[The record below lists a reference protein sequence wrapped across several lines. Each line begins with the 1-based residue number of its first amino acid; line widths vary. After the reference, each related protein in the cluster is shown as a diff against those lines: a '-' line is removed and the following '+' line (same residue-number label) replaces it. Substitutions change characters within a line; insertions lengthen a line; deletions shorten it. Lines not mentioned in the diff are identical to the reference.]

1 MPFSIKRF
9 TMHRST
15 SMPSGARSDENKKIA
30 QSQEQDQSPPAGVE
44 KGVKKSASQEEHKG
58 KHTSNQVIQPSRS
71 IDSAELKR
79 LSNLKNSNHRSG
91 DIDGDRNGLLTSRS
105 NEVASGRITRDTLR
119 RAQRDTQKKS
129 GSEQGST
136 LPARWRAAGRSRSV
150 ADSRGMYYDENTV
163 ENTDGRKFII
173 RRDGGVRYI
182 GSDCIAEEN
191 QSTSS
196 SSGGAPPRGQSSGVR
211 QNEWMETKNGH
222 SNKRSNS
229 RQYHTIAGHFIPME
243 LQNSNMDLENYY
255 SRQRA
260 RSPYEIP
267 ASVYEDDPGIM
278 SEAET
283 SATGFRRPSKGR
295 FTLPMVR
302 PPVKVQERTLGV
314 VFLQYR
320 KETKRSLLPNELT
333 TLDTIK
339 ALFVRSFPKQLTM
352 EYLDSPHVRIYT
364 HDASKNMFY
373 ELEDLRDIR
382 DRSVLRIYEQNRN
395 EGDGFSTC
403 DQELSYFSEP
413 EFDSEY
419 QHQHIHRAKQSLQ
432 PPAPSGPHGRVSPY
446 PPPSTMMTADVTQAP
461 SLGCYSPAPSEWRKR
476 TQHISGTEPRYEPQG
491 AYSTTPDHP
500 YPTMGQS
507 QYISACERGYES
519 AYDSSPERKPSSI
532 SYSASPRRIQ
542 HQSSFGGYSAS
553 WYEDPSYYRSQV
565 YRPRSRSVTP
575 VIDEET
581 RHVKKRM
588 EFMEH
593 QLASLTGLMQKV
605 LTTPL
610 SRQQS
615 RAEETHD
622 VFKESEEHVGKSVA
636 RCTSNTI
643 QLPNSSP
650 EHVAEKPTKSAIK
663 ARSGSK
669 AKDERPPG
677 GKPKPP
683 PKPTSLL
690 STPAELRRYEIPKVH
705 DLSPELCSRLRYLRR
720 QTRDLQAEV
729 RSLRRMAQNQAI
741 SARDNVRDT
750 CLKIKEMLAIAQTS
764 GDHMMIERSRITHEE
779 DIYREDVVQVEK
791 DLSDLE
797 SQVEELRGNVI
808 NKRCRVN
815 MSSVENMAIL
825 LSRTSKTVADLKDR
839 FPGLQER
846 IKAIMSSEM
855 EIVMNEEKFITD
867 EPDRLERALRRCKKI
882 TGTLVTLKRLAS
894 VQEQRH
900 TGAQSMPEKSLS
912 ADGSNS
918 NGDAHTAKTVSSDV
932 RNVVEVFPDDH
943 RKAQQKETALD
954 ELLNE
959 LQSFN
964 QTHEIRPNQPAST
977 HCHSA
982 SHNFESVSYGSF
994 NQHFTGHRRSP
1005 NPSGDGG
1012 NKLSVDESGDRHRPL
1027 PLDKTSAPP
1036 LPNGR
1041 KQQHF
1046 HEPPHLPPKKVPL
1059 PPPRTSSRSV
1069 MQSSSIS
1076 KLPTDEGS
1084 SAPADS
1090 TQSTTQQVNK
1100 RNPPNL
1106 QALRS
1111 ESDSLRKSTSHD
1123 EPRLKASNNQMITT
1137 QALTE
1142 EIARREHSSSSSSE
1156 SVNSQEGFL
1165 LRNGPAVKSQLE
1177 RSLSEGDG
1185 PSVTDATNLTN
1196 TFSPSSTL
1204 LSSRNRQEI
1213 LEHRHQELLNKQK
1226 RLQDQYTKLQQLQ
1239 HAQLLTRFSSL
1250 RRALSDIEP
1259 RDLKKI
1265 GSESNLLSKKN
1276 LALASAS
1283 GSMTHLPTSIR
1294 SNIKDIEVLSQ
1305 MVNKTRRADTLPP
1318 SSNKLHETDI
1328 I

>member
-1 MPFSIKRF
+1 
-9 TMHRST
+9 MHRST
-15 SMPSGARSDENKKIA
+15 SMPSGTRSDENKKTI
-30 QSQEQDQSPPAGVE
+30 QSDEQDQSSPSGVE

-71 IDSAELKR
+71 LDSAELKR

-91 DIDGDRNGLLTSRS
+91 DTDGGSDAGQNGLLTSRS
-105 NEVASGRITRDTLR
+105 NEVASGRMTRDTLK

-150 ADSRGMYYDENTV
+150 ADSRGMYYDEHTV
-163 ENTDGRKFII
+163 ENTNGRKVIM

-182 GSDCIAEEN
+182 GSECITEEN
-191 QSTSS
+191 QSTVS

-211 QNEWMETKNGH
+211 QDEWMESKNEH

-229 RQYHTIAGHFIPME
+229 RQYHNIAGHFIPME
-243 LQNSNMDLENYY
+243 LQNSNMNLETYY

-302 PPVKVQERTLGV
+302 PPIKVQEKTLGV

-352 EYLDSPHVRIYT
+352 EYLDSPHVRIYI
-364 HDASKNMFY
+364 HDASKDMFY

-382 DRSVLRIYEQNRN
+382 DRSVIRIYEQNRN
-395 EGDGFSTC
+395 AGDGFSTS

-419 QHQHIHRAKQSLQ
+419 QYQHIHRAKNLRQ
-432 PPAPSGPHGRVSPY
+432 PASSGPHGSASPY
-446 PPPSTMMTADVTQAP
+446 PPPTAMMTTDVTQGP
-461 SLGCYSPAPSEWRKR
+461 GCYSPAPSEWRKR
-476 TQHISGTEPRYEPQG
+476 TQQISGTEPRFEPQG
-491 AYSTTPDHP
+491 AYSTTSDHP
-500 YPTMGQS
+500 YPTMGQN
-507 QYISACERGYES
+507 QFISACERSYEL
-519 AYDSSPERKPSSI
+519 AYDSSPERKPQPINYSS
-532 SYSASPRRIQ
+532 SPRRRIQ

-581 RHVKKRM
+581 KHVKKRM

-593 QLASLTGLMQKV
+593 QLASLTGLVQKV

-622 VFKESEEHVGKSVA
+622 VVKESEEEKSVSFSDGIA
-636 RCTSNTI
+636 DVGDRH
-643 QLPNSSP
+643 SSA

-663 ARSGSK
+663 ARSG
-669 AKDERPPG
+669 
-677 GKPKPP
+677 
-683 PKPTSLL
+683 
-690 STPAELRRYEIPKVH
+690 YKVH

-729 RSLRRMAQNQAI
+729 RSLRKMAQNQAV
-741 SARDNVRDT
+741 SARDSVQDT
-750 CLKIKEMLAIAQTS
+750 CLKIKEMLAIAQTP
-764 GDHMMIERSRITHEE
+764 GDHIMIERSRITHEE
-779 DIYREDVVQVEK
+779 NLYREDVAQVEK

-815 MSSVENMAIL
+815 MSSVENMAVL
-825 LSRTSKTVADLKDR
+825 LSRVSKTVADLKDR

-867 EPDRLERALRRCKKI
+867 EPDRLERALRRCKKV

-900 TGAQSMPEKSLS
+900 TGAQSMPGKSQS
-912 ADGSNS
+912 ADGTNS
-918 NGDAHTAKTVSSDV
+918 NGDSHTAKV
-932 RNVVEVFPDDH
+932 RTIV
-943 RKAQQKETALD
+943 
-954 ELLNE
+954 
-959 LQSFN
+959 
-964 QTHEIRPNQPAST
+964 
-977 HCHSA
+977 
-982 SHNFESVSYGSF
+982 
-994 NQHFTGHRRSP
+994 
-1005 NPSGDGG
+1005 
-1012 NKLSVDESGDRHRPL
+1012 
-1027 PLDKTSAPP
+1027 
-1036 LPNGR
+1036 
-1041 KQQHF
+1041 
-1046 HEPPHLPPKKVPL
+1046 
-1059 PPPRTSSRSV
+1059 
-1069 MQSSSIS
+1069 
-1076 KLPTDEGS
+1076 
-1084 SAPADS
+1084 
-1090 TQSTTQQVNK
+1090 
-1100 RNPPNL
+1100 
-1106 QALRS
+1106 
-1111 ESDSLRKSTSHD
+1111 
-1123 EPRLKASNNQMITT
+1123 
-1137 QALTE
+1137 
-1142 EIARREHSSSSSSE
+1142 
-1156 SVNSQEGFL
+1156 
-1165 LRNGPAVKSQLE
+1165 
-1177 RSLSEGDG
+1177 
-1185 PSVTDATNLTN
+1185 
-1196 TFSPSSTL
+1196 
-1204 LSSRNRQEI
+1204 
-1213 LEHRHQELLNKQK
+1213 
-1226 RLQDQYTKLQQLQ
+1226 
-1239 HAQLLTRFSSL
+1239 
-1250 RRALSDIEP
+1250 
-1259 RDLKKI
+1259 
-1265 GSESNLLSKKN
+1265 
-1276 LALASAS
+1276 
-1283 GSMTHLPTSIR
+1283 
-1294 SNIKDIEVLSQ
+1294 
-1305 MVNKTRRADTLPP
+1305 
-1318 SSNKLHETDI
+1318 
-1328 I
+1328 